1 MRRGD
6 RIVNRHL
13 LRTATA
19 LVGALSMW
27 LVIVPPAEASWTPTR
42 SVSPAGWMGQDS
54 PTVAVDRQGDSLLVW
69 AACDTSIP
77 GCLFQAQARIKPR
90 RGPMGPIKTL
100 SPLGPVAS
108 WPQVASDDNGDS
120 AVVWQQD
127 SQVMGRRVSAT
138 GRVGALLRLSPP
150 SSSALAINPSV
161 VVAPRGRA
169 LVVWTEIENGSYFAL
184 ARYFFKDGSLGRVM
198 TLGAGSADGPAA
210 GMDRSG
216 RSVVAWSE
224 SYQRVVA
231 RRIRPGH
238 ISRLRVIKAAVP
250 GIGYGRV
257 LVGDD
262 RDGDAVISFLRS
274 INSGNG
280 GPAHVWA
287 RRWRHTGTLGSVLHI
302 SRSKDNVTFYSALA
316 TDLQGDSILL
326 WSQRTSATQTNV
338 FGRRISRTGR
348 LGAITRLGVGDRPAV
363 AVDDDGNGLAVWQ
376 SPGPPYDATKVFARK
391 ISRSGV
397 FRPRVRLSSDGR
409 VVRTASSPKGRF
421 SVIWQQ
427 SSYPYRIHARFGR

>member
-6 RIVNRHL
+6 RFVNRHL

-19 LVGALSMW
+19 LVGALSIW

-54 PTVAVDRQGDSLLVW
+54 PTVAVDRQGNSLLVW
-69 AACDTSIP
+69 AACDISIP
-77 GCLFQAQARIKPR
+77 GCLFQVQARIKPR
-90 RGPMGPIKTL
+90 RGAMGPIKTL
-100 SPLGPVAS
+100 SPLGAVTA
-108 WPQVASDDNGDS
+108 WPQVASDNNGDS
-120 AVVWQQD
+120 AVVWEQD
-127 SQVMGRRVSAT
+127 SQVMGRRVSAS

-150 SSSALAINPSV
+150 SSSALGINPSV
-161 VVAPRGRA
+161 VVAPHGRA
-169 LVVWTEIENGSYFAL
+169 LVVWSEIENGSYFAL

-198 TLGAGSADGPAA
+198 TLGTGSADGPAA
-210 GMDRSG
+210 GMDRLG
-216 RSVVAWSE
+216 RSVVAWSD

-238 ISRLRVIKAAVP
+238 VSRLRVIKAAVS

-287 RRWRHTGTLGSVLHI
+287 RRWKHTGRLGTVLHI
-302 SRSKDNVTFYSALA
+302 SPSKENVTFYSALA
-316 TDLQGDSILL
+316 TDLQGDSVLL
-326 WSQRTSATQTNV
+326 WSERTSVTRTVV
-338 FGRRISRTGR
+338 FGRRISRRGR
-348 LGAITRLGVGDRPAV
+348 LGPITRLGIGDRPAV

-376 SPGPPYDATKVFARK
+376 SPGPPYDATKVIARR
-391 ISRSGV
+391 ITRSGV
-397 FRPRVRLSSDGR
+397 FRRAVLLSSDGR
-409 VVRTASSPKGRF
+409 VVRTASSPWGRF
-421 SVIWQQ
+421 SVTWQQ
-427 SSYPYRIHARFGR
+427 SSFPYRIHARFGR